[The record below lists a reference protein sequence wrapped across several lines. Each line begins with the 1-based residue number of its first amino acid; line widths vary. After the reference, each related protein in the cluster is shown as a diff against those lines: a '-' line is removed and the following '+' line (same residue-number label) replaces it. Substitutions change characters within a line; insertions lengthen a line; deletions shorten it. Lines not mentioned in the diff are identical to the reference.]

1 MKLPSLTKKI
11 LTDIQMLLNNW
22 WMGVKLFFSQT
33 KDLKKNFFP
42 QVKEMFCTV
51 VQQAEEKAL
60 PFLQTRYGIA
70 TIATIVGFFL
80 GVLWMS

>member
-1 MKLPSLTKKI
+1 
-11 LTDIQMLLNNW
+11 
-22 WMGVKLFFSQT
+22 
-33 KDLKKNFFP
+33 
-42 QVKEMFCTV
+42 MFCTV
-51 VQQAEEKAL
+51 VQQVEEKAL